1 MDTRLTFRDYQNSI
15 KTDGGT
21 QTVSLVAQWFQSQV
35 KGGPD
40 WQIRRVVCQEK
51 PLRRVRYPYH
61 KPTQVDE
68 MNILRRSG
76 DGLFR
81 N

>member
-35 KGGPD
+35 KGDPD
-40 WQIRRVVCQEK
+40 WQIRRVVCLEN
-51 PLRRVRYPYH
+51 PLRRINVPVPQTDTGGR
-61 KPTQVDE
+61 DE
-68 MNILRRSG
+68 YSQALG
-76 DGLFR
+76 
-81 N
+81 

>member
-1 MDTRLTFRDYQNSI
+1 MI
-15 KTDGGT
+15 KSDGGT

-35 KGGPD
+35 NGDPD
-40 WQIRRVVCQEK
+40 WQIRRVDCQEK
-51 PLRRVRYPYH
+51 LLGKFRHPYH

-76 DGLFR
+76 DGRFR